1 MKKTLYIAIA
11 AMFGAVALTGCQKQ
25 NSSTDSPARPEGD
38 EMSLKINGLSWDSSQ
53 SEIGAY
59 LNAGV
64 FAVPV
69 TGTLTDERYVDN
81 AEFVKKGDKFYGR
94 VPVMYPDASCKVIAY
109 IPYGI
114 LNLPVGK
121 TTAEVSVKKDQ
132 SNVTDYVASDFMTS
146 YDFVKKGTV
155 GLLKT
160 L

>member
-1 MKKTLYIAIA
+1 MWQFENMFESMKKTLYIAIA

-38 EMSLKINGLSWDSSQ
+38 EMSLQINSLSWDSSQ

-81 AEFVKKGDKFYGR
+81 AEFVKKGGQ
-94 VPVMYPDASCKVIAY
+94 
-109 IPYGI
+109 I
-114 LNLPVGK
+114 LWPR
-121 TTAEVSVKKDQ
+121 ACDVS
-132 SNVTDYVASDFMTS
+132 
-146 YDFVKKGTV
+146 
-155 GLLKT
+155 
-160 L
+160 